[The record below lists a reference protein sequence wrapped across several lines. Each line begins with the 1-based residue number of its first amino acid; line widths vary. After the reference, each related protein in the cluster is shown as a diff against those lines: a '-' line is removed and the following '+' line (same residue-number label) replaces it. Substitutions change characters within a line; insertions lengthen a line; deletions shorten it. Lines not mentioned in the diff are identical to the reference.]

1 MHSTSEDGKLARLMG
16 VPQKILAW
24 WMCNYQPQLSRLDW
38 NIVVIQVAFTLT
50 VPAYSCLIE
59 K

>member
-24 WMCNYQPQLSRLDW
+24 WMCHYRPKLSRLDW
-38 NIVVIQVAFTLT
+38 NTVVIQVAFTLT

>member
-1 MHSTSEDGKLARLMG
+1 MG

-24 WMCNYQPQLSRLDW
+24 WMCHYRPKLSRLDW
-38 NIVVIQVAFTLT
+38 NTVVIQVAFTLT